1 MRKKR
6 QLQQQNRASRLS
18 FCSPQMESVFELVK
32 NEKIDELISFISK
45 EENQIWNYKKSESI
59 TLLHNACILDKTK
72 VVETIIE
79 QTKKRLHLLP
89 EDSSLEEEEKTKNLQ
104 IFKEFINAKT
114 EGDNLT
120 ALHYASFRGNIEII
134 KLLIANQAE
143 INLLSTH
150 GLNMIHKAAQ
160 GNKPSAI
167 IYFNKKYNM
176 ELEAVEENQ
185 MNALHLATIS
195 GMENSVIYLLSFGI
209 DPNLKDKYG
218 YTALHYAVKHN
229 QIRIIKK
236 LLQKGADKN
245 IEEYKTKRTPVMMAK
260 NKPEILAIFR
270 QKGVCEKL
278 FFKPDISQKTLCSNK
293 NMILFIILHILIIFN
308 TFFILIPYFNNTI
321 FSIIY
326 LIISGLVFCLYTI
339 LSFSNP
345 GIMVNKSF
353 KDILDIVEKGEEVEN
368 FCPYCLVRT
377 NFRSLHCL
385 ICQKCID
392 DFDHHCFWVGNC
404 IGKNNYT
411 LFFVFLV
418 YILFNTL
425 FNVIVTTYYLA
436 TEMMAERGEPNN
448 DAFPGFYFGGA
459 DSKFYHRITRIVVSI
474 SCFVIC
480 ILFFVPLFNLF
491 RMQLSTAIEKRQ
503 IRIDEEEYERNQL
516 KERLDEEAWEDLEYE
531 EDNESNEINT
541 NSGNNINSEIKE
553 INLKIENE

>member
-1 MRKKR
+1 
-6 QLQQQNRASRLS
+6 
-18 FCSPQMESVFELVK
+18 
-32 NEKIDELISFISK
+32 
-45 EENQIWNYKKSESI
+45 
-59 TLLHNACILDKTK
+59 
-72 VVETIIE
+72 
-79 QTKKRLHLLP
+79 
-89 EDSSLEEEEKTKNLQ
+89 
-104 IFKEFINAKT
+104 
-114 EGDNLT
+114 
-120 ALHYASFRGNIEII
+120 
-134 KLLIANQAE
+134 
-143 INLLSTH
+143 
-150 GLNMIHKAAQ
+150 
-160 GNKPSAI
+160 
-167 IYFNKKYNM
+167 
-176 ELEAVEENQ
+176 

-195 GMENSVIYLLSFGI
+195 GMENSVIYLLSLGI

-236 LLQKGADKN
+236 LLQKGADKT

-260 NKPEILAIFR
+260 NKPEILGIFR